1 MMRPTPVRKTRRGR
15 MFAGALMMGIPAA
28 AAALT
33 AGQALAASAS
43 AQSATPVAAQVKSE
57 RIAFDQ
63 PVVLTGSVPQG
74 DAGHTLQLQYLAAG
88 SASWKALRSTK
99 AGPHGHYRVSAPLRR
114 SGFVRVVDLSVPSAT
129 GAPVVAHVTAANAQR
144 VAVAAKLRVQN
155 GPFAS
160 RDGQAVSIRG
170 RFLPELAGR
179 IVRLQATTGHGW
191 RTVDTARTGRAGGF
205 TLRFTPHATTEWL
218 RVRFSGDRV
227 NAKST
232 APVGSVSTYSPSVAS
247 WYSDGGSTACGFH
260 AYYGVANR
268 SLPCGTRVQF
278 EYGGRTVT
286 ATVDDRGPY
295 VGGRTWDLNQ
305 NTAGALGFG
314 GVGTVWAA
322 Y

>member
-1 MMRPTPVRKTRRGR
+1 MRPTPVRKTRRGR

-43 AQSATPVAAQVKSE
+43 PQSATTVAAQLKSG
-57 RIAFDQ
+57 RIAFDH
-63 PVVLTGSVPQG
+63 PVVLTGSVPTA
-74 DAGHTLQLQYLAAG
+74 DAGHKLQLQFLPAG
-88 SASWKALRSTK
+88 GSSWRALRSTT
-99 AGPHGHYRVSAPLRR
+99 AGPQGHYRLSAPLRR
-114 SGFVRVVDLSVPSAT
+114 SGYVRVVDVSAPADT
-129 GAPVVAHVTAANAQR
+129 TAPVVAHVTAANAQR

-155 GPFAS
+155 GAFAS
-160 RDGQAVSIRG
+160 LGGRPISVRG
-170 RFLPELAGR
+170 RFLPEMAGR

-191 RTVDTARTGRAGGF
+191 RTVDTTRTGRAGGF
-205 TLRFTPHATTEWL
+205 TLRFTPHGGTEWL

-232 APVGSVSTYSPSVAS
+232 ASVGSVSTYSPSIAS

-260 AYYGVANR
+260 AYYGVANK
-268 SLPCGTRVQF
+268 SLPCGTKVQF